1 VAAPPIELCH
11 AEPSPARN
19 AMAALSPA
27 PVAASASTAHAAAR
41 ERLAPWVALGI
52 ALWAVVTWLV
62 GLRQGLLFVVG
73 IGFGAVL
80 AGVAFGF
87 TTGWRAWIRDRDPTG
102 LLAQLLAIALA
113 MVVSIP
119 LIASDAALSGAYGP
133 LSVSLLLGAFVFGA
147 AMQVADGCGSGTLY
161 KVGLGNLFSLAV
173 LPGFIAGSFLGA
185 AHLDRWL
192 ALGALPPVALP
203 QAIGVLP
210 ALLVQLALLG
220 VIAVLLWRNRRATAS
235 RWQPRAIYLG
245 AALLALFGVLNLII
259 AGQPWG
265 VVYGLGL
272 AGAKVAAALG
282 ADLAGNAFWGRP
294 AQLAQVEQTILA
306 DVTTITNLGLL
317 YGAWVAARRR
327 GTDCPRTAATPLQW
341 GAALLAGL
349 TLGYSARLAFGCNIG
364 AFFSGISTGS
374 LHGWV
379 WFALA
384 FAGSLV
390 GVKLRAALG
399 LKA

>member
-1 VAAPPIELCH
+1 MSVPTPALTATPAAAAAP
-11 AEPSPARN
+11 
-19 AMAALSPA
+19 
-27 PVAASASTAHAAAR
+27 AR
-41 ERLAPWVALGI
+41 EKLAPWVGLGI
-52 ALWAVVTWLV
+52 ALWAAVTWIV
-62 GLRQGLLFVVG
+62 GLRQGLLFAVG

-102 LLAQLLAIALA
+102 FLAQLLAIALA

-119 LIASDAALSGAYGP
+119 LIASDSALTGAYGP

-161 KVGLGNLFSLAV
+161 KVGLGNLFSVAV

-210 ALLVQLALLG
+210 TLLAQLALLG
-220 VIAVLLWRNRRATAS
+220 LIAAALWKFRRATTT
-235 RWQPRAIYLG
+235 RWQPRAIYAG
-245 AALLALFGVLNLII
+245 AALLALLGVLNLVV

-265 VVYGLGL
+265 IVYGLGL
-272 AGAKVAAALG
+272 AGAKVAGALG
-282 ADLAGNAFWGRP
+282 YDLAANAFWGRP
-294 AQLAQVEQTILA
+294 AQLAQVEQTLLA
-306 DVTTITNLGLL
+306 DVTSITNLGLL
-317 YGAWVAARRR
+317 YGAFVAARRR
-327 GTDCPRTAATPLQW
+327 GTACPPAAATGRQW
-341 GAALLAGL
+341 LAAVVAGL
-349 TLGYSARLAFGCNIG
+349 VLGYSARLAFGCNIG

-379 WFALA
+379 WFAAA
-384 FAGSLV
+384 FAGSLA

>member
-1 VAAPPIELCH
+1 MSVLTPALTATPTAAAAP
-11 AEPSPARN
+11 
-19 AMAALSPA
+19 A
-27 PVAASASTAHAAAR
+27 P
-41 ERLAPWVALGI
+41 EKLAPWVGLGI
-52 ALWAVVTWLV
+52 ALWAAVTWIV
-62 GLRQGLLFVVG
+62 GLRQGLLFAVG

-102 LLAQLLAIALA
+102 FLAQLLAIALA

-119 LIASDAALSGAYGP
+119 LIASDSALTGAYGP

-161 KVGLGNLFSLAV
+161 KVGLGNLFSVAV

-210 ALLVQLALLG
+210 TLLAQLALLG
-220 VIAVLLWRNRRATAS
+220 LIAAALWKFRRATTT
-235 RWQPRAIYLG
+235 RWQPRAIYAG
-245 AALLALFGVLNLII
+245 AALLALLGVLNLVI

-265 VVYGLGL
+265 IVYGLGL
-272 AGAKVAAALG
+272 AGAKVAGALG
-282 ADLAGNAFWGRP
+282 YDLAANAFWGRP
-294 AQLAQVEQTILA
+294 AQLAQVEQTLLA

-317 YGAWVAARRR
+317 YGAFVAARRR
-327 GTDCPRTAATPLQW
+327 GTACPPAAATGRQW
-341 GAALLAGL
+341 LAAVVAGL
-349 TLGYSARLAFGCNIG
+349 VLGYSARLAFGCNIG

-379 WFALA
+379 WFAAA
-384 FAGSLV
+384 FAGSLA

>member
-1 VAAPPIELCH
+1 MAAITGSSEARL
-11 AEPSPARN
+11 ATQAPAR
-19 AMAALSPA
+19 A
-27 PVAASASTAHAAAR
+27 
-41 ERLAPWVALGI
+41 RLAPWIALGVALW
-52 ALWAVVTWLV
+52 LTVTWSV

-102 LLAQLLAIALA
+102 FLAQLLAIALA

-119 LIASDAALSGAYGP
+119 LIASDEALTGAYGP
-133 LSVSLLLGAFVFGA
+133 LSVSLVLGAFVFGA

-161 KVGLGNLFSLAV
+161 KAGLGNLFSLAV

-203 QAIGVLP
+203 TAIGVVPTL
-210 ALLVQLALLG
+210 ALQLAVLG
-220 VIAVLLWRNRRATAS
+220 ALAALLWRFRRATTT
-235 RWQPRAIYLG
+235 RWQPRAIFIG
-245 AALLALFGVLNLII
+245 AVLLALFGVLNLVI

-265 VVYGLGL
+265 IVYGLGL
-272 AGAKVAAALG
+272 AGAKVANALG
-282 ADLAGNAFWGRP
+282 FDLAANAFWGRP
-294 AQLAQVEQTILA
+294 AQLGHVQQTILA

-317 YGAWVAARRR
+317 FGAFVAARWR
-327 GTDCPRTAATPLQW
+327 GTDCPKTTATAPQW
-341 GAALLAGL
+341 LAALVAGL
-349 TLGYSARLAFGCNIG
+349 VLGYSARLAFGCNIG

-379 WFALA
+379 WFAAA
-384 FAGSLV
+384 FAGSLA